1 MPITI
6 VDATDIS
13 VEELARLLSVE
24 WEAKPE
30 AVPDAARFLSLAE
43 ALLGTEEVNSETA
56 INPASE

>member
-30 AVPDAARFLSLAE
+30 VAPDAARFLSLAE